1 MNNLC
6 EPEDMHSQVKANS
19 VDPAGRI
26 YCQALPMTNGIKG
39 YSRMS
44 ACTVHKK
51 HRSQRWQHKFSH
63 SGVVRGGQD
72 TGRKAKAIRKHLS
85 GYTVPALCAAAERGH
100 TEESTNLVHHSDIE
114 LLDVGDMNG
123 GLCWGWEGQAQVMD
137 HDS

>member
-1 MNNLC
+1 
-6 EPEDMHSQVKANS
+6 
-19 VDPAGRI
+19 
-26 YCQALPMTNGIKG
+26 
-39 YSRMS
+39 MS
-44 ACTVHKK
+44 ARTVHKK
-51 HRSQRWQHKFSH
+51 HRSQRWQHKVSH

-72 TGRKAKAIRKHLS
+72 TGRKAKAIRKHLP